1 MLQAG
6 LTDPDGLKLF
16 AMKEG
21 LDLAVWMEEEKS
33 AYESVVRN
41 ILLLFGD
48 GQTTQQ
54 IVLTPHTTR
63 PDIQLRVL
71 SAFMANPIMSV
82 ASPQVQDAFKNYREA
97 LIGFMRPDLA
107 CDGPESGRHGQR
119 GRSDWSPAAGATSRD
134 DGKWLMKRMAVLPS

>member
-21 LDLAVWMEEEKS
+21 IDLAVWMEEEKS

-48 GQTTQQ
+48 GVQTQQ

-71 SAFMANPIMSV
+71 GAFMANPIMGM
-82 ASPQVQDAFKNYREA
+82 ASPSVQDAFKAYREA
-97 LIGFMRPDLA
+97 LIGFMGQTLPAMVPNPDDMANVAGQPGQQQLA
-107 CDGPESGRHGQR
+107 QPQGSMTNG
-119 GRSDWSPAAGATSRD
+119 
-134 DGKWLMKRMAVLPS
+134 